1 MIRLRAQI
9 RHTIC
14 IAVAIA
20 AAAGAARGQAGPS
33 GPRIKCAQEVFNF
46 GYVPQDATVSHT
58 YWLKNAGTEE
68 VIITEIKPNC
78 GCTRIPPSD
87 SSIAVGDSLPIEMVF
102 ASRNMSGK
110 VEKFTRIGS
119 NAAGRVPALTFQAS
133 VFKTTEDHGPITA
146 VPAVIELTEAG
157 AAKFNLKNSAKTTV
171 TVQVVDVPAEI
182 IRLDWNELS
191 LAPDESR
198 DLSFELLPQEK
209 PTEFS
214 KSITLEVNDPE
225 HTRLTI
231 PITNVKKE

>member
-1 MIRLRAQI
+1 MIRLRPQI
-9 RHTIC
+9 RHSIC
-14 IAVAIA
+14 IAVAIVA
-20 AAAGAARGQAGPS
+20 TARPTCGQTTSS
-33 GPRIKCAQEVFNF
+33 GPRVKCSQEVFNF

-58 YWLKNAGTEE
+58 YWLKNTGTEE
-68 VIITEIKPNC
+68 VVIKEIKPNC

-119 NAAGRVPALTFQAS
+119 NAAGRVPALTFQAN
-133 VFKTTEDHGPITA
+133 VFKATEEHGPITA
-146 VPAVIELTEAG
+146 IPAVIQLTEAST
-157 AAKFNLKNSAKTTV
+157 AKFALKNAAKTTV
-171 TVQVVDVPAEI
+171 TVQVVDAPIGI
-182 IRLDWNELS
+182 IRLDWNELT

-198 DLSFELLPQEK
+198 ELSLELLPQEK

-214 KSITLEVNDPE
+214 KSITLEVNDPG